1 MLYPIKTNDP
11 FKEYPELKMVPEF
24 QPLSESRMAWI
35 ILVHDY
41 KSPYRNYP
49 IDERKEVVANDLQ
62 FRREKGGR
70 FDFNARQII
79 QGKDELINKAVEK
92 YKKLQFNQERE
103 TLLAFDNQLRHISE
117 LLSKEDKSQA
127 ELKLALDAAVKLP
140 QLLKIRKELEVI
152 AGDREDTGMTQKENM
167 SIIDQVNEDEG

>member
-11 FKEYPELKMVPEF
+11 FKEFPELKIVPEF

-35 ILVHDY
+35 ILTHDY
-41 KSPYRNYP
+41 KSPYRNIP
-49 IDERKEVVANDLQ
+49 LEERKEMVANDLQ

-79 QGKDELINKAVEK
+79 KGTDELINKAADK
-92 YKKLQFNQERE
+92 YKRLQFNQERE
-103 TLLAFDNQLRHISE
+103 TLLAFDNQLRHLSE
-117 LLSKEDKSQA
+117 LMNKEDKNQA
-127 ELKLALDAAVKLP
+127 ELKLSLETAVKLP
-140 QLLKIRKELEVI
+140 QLLKTRKELEVI
-152 AGDREDTGMTQKENM
+152 AGDREDTGVSQKGNM